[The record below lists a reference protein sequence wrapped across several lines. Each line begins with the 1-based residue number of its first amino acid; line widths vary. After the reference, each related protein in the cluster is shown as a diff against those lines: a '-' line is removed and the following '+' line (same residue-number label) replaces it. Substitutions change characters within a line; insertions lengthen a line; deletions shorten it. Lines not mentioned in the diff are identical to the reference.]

1 MKDLGKNVWFLIE
14 VLKIETLVRIVHN
27 QISFVES
34 LESIHTLNLRC
45 IMSDPRLKKLR
56 IATGVVKRCGKEKL
70 SYRKEADMQ
79 RDKIEK
85 MKTEGR
91 DEIEIRKMNEV
102 SHWSITVLS
111 IKLNWLGLQCMQE
124 SLMMIPDCHRRLEK
138 AINDLKPLFEELE
151 GEFPESTE
159 VTDAKAALEASD
171 EHLKAEWM
179 HQYVWFFSK
188 I

>member
-1 MKDLGKNVWFLIE
+1 
-14 VLKIETLVRIVHN
+14 
-27 QISFVES
+27 
-34 LESIHTLNLRC
+34 
-45 IMSDPRLKKLR
+45 MSDPRLKKLR

-91 DEIEIRKMNEV
+91 DEIEIRKMNE
-102 SHWSITVLS
+102 
-111 IKLNWLGLQCMQE
+111 CMQE

-171 EHLKAEWM
+171 EHLKAE
-179 HQYVWFFSK
+179 
-188 I
+188 